1 MTKETT
7 ESTAGGEAQVA
18 GELSRG
24 RALAKGSS
32 ASRADERKA
41 RAAEKLKENLRRRK
55 QQLRARR
62 AGAADEA
69 EGLPAAKS
77 TKDDV

>member
-1 MTKETT
+1 MMKETT
-7 ESTAGGEAQVA
+7 ESRAGGEVQAA
-18 GELSRG
+18 GEVSQG
-24 RALAKGSS
+24 HGVPKASS
-32 ASRADERKA
+32 ALRADERKA
-41 RAAEKLKENLRRRK
+41 RAAEKLKENLHRRK

-62 AGAADEA
+62 AGAADET

>member
-7 ESTAGGEAQVA
+7 ESREGRETPVVGEPSQ
-18 GELSRG
+18 EPG
-24 RALAKGSS
+24 RSNVPS
-32 ASRADERKA
+32 TPRADERKA

-62 AGAADEA
+62 AGAADET

-77 TKDDV
+77 TNDDV

>member
-1 MTKETT
+1 MKETT
-7 ESTAGGEAQVA
+7 ESRARGEAPVA
-18 GELSRG
+18 GELSQG
-24 RALAKGSS
+24 HAGPKGTS
-32 ASRADERKA
+32 ATRADERKA